1 MCRDNQFKLA
11 ISKNLHFPRTLLFV
25 LLFATLV
32 AAQVAAPREPPKCS
46 VQGQVIHDP
55 SGQPLKKATVE
66 LRTEDKENGTSYKAI
81 SDAEGKYKFEK
92 VDPGNYTLKVERN
105 GFLESGKGNGS
116 HKLTLQPG
124 QEIKD
129 IVFRMRPMAVIE
141 GRVLDSDG
149 DPVPGVSLT
158 ISRYGASSSQR
169 GVVGGGFTDD
179 LGEYRAGSLRPGR
192 YLIEAVPLRYTSEP
206 EAKMADDTKETA
218 PYPTYYPGVTE
229 KSQAVPVEVRAGDQ
243 VPINITLSSGPAYRA
258 RGSIEGLPELRGAD
272 VNMVFRRKD
281 PSPWDSNQF
290 SATVKSDG
298 SFDIPKLLPGEYRVT
313 MFKMD
318 GSDFHA
324 YQAAQTVVVTDSDLD
339 NVRLSSESDSEVR
352 GQFRTEN
359 GEKLS
364 WALMS
369 VTLDSGEIDPQFDF
383 AWPGPSTRGQFKSD
397 GSFEI
402 KKVPPGKYRVILNSD
417 SVASAFY
424 IKSVSLGGKDVT
436 NSGFSIS
443 GGTWSLDAILS
454 SDGGTVEGV
463 VLNEKDQP
471 VPDAVV
477 VALPDTENRKRHD
490 LFKKVSADQHGQF
503 SIRGMRPGEYSIFA
517 FDELEDDY
525 RDPDVMKPFEDR
537 GQTVRVE
544 KSQRKGLI
552 LKVIKNE
559 D

>member
-1 MCRDNQFKLA
+1 MSA
-11 ISKNLHFPRTLLFV
+11 AS
-25 LLFATLV
+25 V
-32 AAQVAAPREPPKCS
+32 AQITAPKEPPKCS
-46 VQGQVIHDP
+46 VQGQVLHDP
-55 SGQPLKKATVE
+55 GGQPLKKATIE
-66 LRTEDKENGTSYKAI
+66 LRPDDKEGGTSYKAI
-81 SDAEGKYKFEK
+81 SDVEGKFKFEK
-92 VDPGNYTLKVERN
+92 VDPGSYTLKLERN

-116 HKLTLQPG
+116 HKLTLQSG

-129 IVFRMRPMAVIE
+129 MVLRMRPMAIIT

-149 DPVPGVSLT
+149 DPLPGVSVT
-158 ISRYGASSSQR
+158 ISRYGAASLQR
-169 GVVGGGFTDD
+169 GVVGGGYTDD
-179 LGEYRAGSLRPGR
+179 LGEYRAGNLRPGR
-192 YLIEAVPLRYTSEP
+192 YLIQAVLVRYASEP

-218 PYPTYYPGVTE
+218 PYPTYYPGVTD

-243 VPINITLSSGPAYRA
+243 VPINITLSYGPAYRV

-272 VNMVFRRKD
+272 PNIVFRPKD
-281 PSPWDSNQF
+281 AGIWDSNQF
-290 SATVKSDG
+290 LATVKSDG
-298 SFDIPKLLPGEYRVT
+298 WFEIPKLLPGEYRVT

-369 VTLDSGEIDPQFDF
+369 VTLDSGEKDPQFDF
-383 AWPGPSTRGQFKSD
+383 AWPGPSTRGQFKTD
-397 GSFEI
+397 GSFDI
-402 KKVPPGKYRVILNSD
+402 KKVPPGKYRLTLNSD
-417 SVASAFY
+417 SAASAFY

-436 NSGFSIS
+436 DSGFYVS
-443 GGTWSLDAILS
+443 GGAWSLDAVLT
-454 SDGGTVEGV
+454 SDGGTLEGV

-471 VPDAVV
+471 VPDALV

-490 LFKKVSADQHGQF
+490 LFKKVSADQHGHF
-503 SIRGMRPGEYSIFA
+503 IIRGMRPGEYGLFA
-517 FDELEDDY
+517 FDELEEDY
-525 RDPDVMKPFEDR
+525 RDPDVIKPFEDR
-537 GQTVRVE
+537 GQTVRAE
-544 KSQRKGLI
+544 KSQRRQLV
-552 LKVIKNE
+552 LKVIATE